1 MAPRENWATLQCRS
15 LIAFRRARPDKL
27 PQPASDEPRS
37 DCRAGFFV
45 YHVGVH
51 ENGLPSSLLEVN
63 VFEER
68 RDLTDP
74 RLVESEER
82 YRAVIENASDM
93 IQSVRA
99 DGTFE
104 FVNPAWLEKL

>member
-1 MAPRENWATLQCRS
+1 M
-15 LIAFRRARPDKL
+15 
-27 PQPASDEPRS
+27 
-37 DCRAGFFV
+37 
-45 YHVGVH
+45 
-51 ENGLPSSLLEVN
+51 
-63 VFEER
+63 FEER

-93 IQSVRA
+93 IQSVRP

-104 FVNPAWLEKL
+104 FVNPAWLEKLGYTDREVDDLVI